1 MDVFLEFLL
10 YFSIAGS
17 CLAVVGVINEIIEY
31 MGGENERQI

>member
-1 MDVFLEFLL
+1 MDTFLEFLL

-31 MGGENERQI
+31 IGDENETKI